1 MGWVLEQELAGSEVA
16 ERLMR
21 THGVVDFLPV
31 AQFAIELFHFQGTG
45 RDLVKLLGVSAVG
58 AFDGAVEF
66 GGAGG
71 STNRCRPRRWQACS
85 NSAANSLPPSTCR
98 ARMGKGMRCSKVSR
112 NSVALW
118 AVARRWAWIT
128 SQREITSRAVNC
140 LKTTP
145 GTGRTSKVST
155 STKS

>member
-21 THGVVDFLPV
+21 THGVVDFLPL

-66 GGAGG
+66 GGAG
-71 STNRCRPRRWQACS
+71 RQHEQMQAAS
-85 NSAANSLPPSTCR
+85 LASLLELGGELAAAIDLQGAN
-98 ARMGKGMRCSKVSR
+98 
-112 NSVALW
+112 
-118 AVARRWAWIT
+118 
-128 SQREITSRAVNC
+128 
-140 LKTTP
+140 
-145 GTGRTSKVST
+145 
-155 STKS
+155 